1 MIRWSTISCLR
12 KNPRPLNEN
21 QQVYRMALLFF
32 SPRKPSAAEPGDWSQ
47 QELAEIYRVL
57 HLLQKAG
64 VCVDLDRGLTDKD
77 EPWAVFFDPNGEDVF
92 LHIARLNGKYLLVSE
107 VLDIKVV
114 ESSFRKA
121 IDQFESAV
129 GVAMKNNTDR
139 SSNVVV
145 HPAAQLMFSLVAVF
159 LIVKS
164 KSAQASTE
172 PEDTGTS
179 ADFAKIRA
187 FLGRLQ
193 EAIENP
199 VMMAAMVSA
208 LVLSSSTGQDPLDLE
223 KTEVAGKTR
232 KTLPADEAA
241 AEAEIAAAQ
250 DEIDVQRQAEVTEQA
265 HAAEAE
271 QLDQLPV
278 AAEAAVEL
286 EAQIEVA
293 ELNEDLLV
301 HVTGA
306 EDVGVVE
313 DEFAAASE
321 QDAVVVEGE
330 AAEKAEVA
338 DRSATENIGN
348 SSTSPSENVLEPTL
362 IESAESLLATILNE
376 TTFSQQDLITVAR
389 GGSAA
394 DVMAIVS
401 EAGTTPEVITLTDSS
416 STADFQMAND
426 ADAAPAGI
434 SPAVTVDPVDYI
446 YDLIALFGDVDLYST
461 GNNSLI
467 VVDTEVQHLSGSEIA
482 FVSEEI
488 FDGFT
493 VSLVGSKEMIE
504 ANLPV

>member
-1 MIRWSTISCLR
+1 
-12 KNPRPLNEN
+12 
-21 QQVYRMALLFF
+21 MALLFF
-32 SPRKPSAAEPGDWSQ
+32 SPKKPSAAEPGDWSQ

-92 LHIARLNGKYLLVSE
+92 LHIARLNGEYLLVSD

-121 IDQFESAV
+121 IDQFEAAV

-139 SSNVVV
+139 SRNVVV

-164 KSAQASTE
+164 KSAQAATD
-172 PEDTGTS
+172 PEEAGTS
-179 ADFAKIRA
+179 SDFAKIRA

-193 EAIENP
+193 DAIESP
-199 VMMAAMVSA
+199 AMMAAMVSA
-208 LVLSSSTGQDPLDLE
+208 LVLSSSTGQDALDLE
-223 KTEVAGKTR
+223 KTEVASKTR
-232 KTLPADEAA
+232 VIQPTNDGAV
-241 AEAEIAAAQ
+241 EAEVAAAQ
-250 DEIDVQRQAEVTEQA
+250 ETSDGQRPVHTEEQS
-265 HAAEAE
+265 AAAASE

-278 AAEAAVEL
+278 TADASAEL
-286 EAQIEVA
+286 DTQIVVA

-301 HVTGA
+301 HVTGDEVVVA
-306 EDVGVVE
+306 EDESLAVSAEAETVVVE
-313 DEFAAASE
+313 DEPSE
-321 QDAVVVEGE
+321 KVEVV
-330 AAEKAEVA
+330 
-338 DRSATENIGN
+338 DRSATDKVGG
-348 SSTSPSENVLEPTL
+348 SSSKPTETGLEPTL
-362 IESAESLLATILNE
+362 IESAETLLATVLNE
-376 TTFSQQDLITVAR
+376 TTFNQQDLITVAR

-394 DVMAIVS
+394 DVFAMMT
-401 EAGTTPEVITLTDSS
+401 EAGATNEVLFFTDSS
-416 STADFQMAND
+416 SISNFQGLTGNSEATASV
-426 ADAAPAGI
+426 APTV
-434 SPAVTVDPVDYI
+434 SVDPVAYI
-446 YDLIALFGDVDLYST
+446 YELIALFDDVDLYSY

-488 FDGFT
+488 YEGFT